1 MYSRLSA
8 QDILRCTLCE
18 TEVALMYCNVCH
30 THLCKDCV
38 LIHFSDK
45 LKAHNVVPI
54 EQFLSTLGYPKCTK
68 HPTKQCELHCKHCD
82 FPICLSCISSKEH
95 FGHDAVDIFEEFE
108 ANIDVL
114 KKDLHEIEKSILLK
128 YEEAASTIQIQIYDQ
143 RKNSQKLKPDLKK
156 QGEALHNEIDS
167 IIQSKQTEI
176 DHMSRKHKAVLDK
189 TKNAINRIFIKI
201 KQAIVDLKSLLDN
214 MNVSPVSIYQSRIE
228 EFRKLPSK
236 FKISLPTFHPVRINR
251 EQLLKLFGSLTFLS
265 IETEEQGYT
274 VPSPGAESS
283 LPARPLLDV
292 PQLITKLKTAYG
304 NLNLVFCLSDEE
316 IWTRGDENN
325 LKLYNMNGEL
335 LKSVQ
340 TKSGDV
346 PTDIAMTQSEGL
358 VYTDYGNR
366 SINIVSGTQIQTLI
380 KLRGWKPWGV
390 CSTSSGDLLVIMT
403 SDDGKQTKVVR
414 YSGST
419 EKRSIQWDDQGN
431 QLYTFVGTKYL
442 S

>member
-1 MYSRLSA
+1 M
-8 QDILRCTLCE
+8 
-18 TEVALMYCNVCH
+18 
-30 THLCKDCV
+30 
-38 LIHFSDK
+38 FW
-45 LKAHNVVPI
+45 
-54 EQFLSTLGYPKCTK
+54 
-68 HPTKQCELHCKHCD
+68 
-82 FPICLSCISSKEH
+82 
-95 FGHDAVDIFEEFE
+95 
-108 ANIDVL
+108 
-114 KKDLHEIEKSILLK
+114 KKDLHEIEKSILPK

-143 RKNSQKLKPDLKK
+143 RKNSQKLKSDLKK
-156 QGEALHNEIDS
+156 QGGALHTEIDS

-189 TKNAINRIFIKI
+189 TKNAINRTIIKI
-201 KQAIVDLKSLLDN
+201 KQAIMDLKSLLDN
-214 MNVSPVSIYQSRIE
+214 MNGCPVSTYHSRIE

-304 NLNLVFCLSDEE
+304 NLNLVSCLSDEE

-358 VYTDYGNR
+358 GT
-366 SINIVSGTQIQTLI
+366 VS
-380 KLRGWKPWGV
+380 
-390 CSTSSGDLLVIMT
+390 
-403 SDDGKQTKVVR
+403 
-414 YSGST
+414 
-419 EKRSIQWDDQGN
+419 
-431 QLYTFVGTKYL
+431 
-442 S
+442 

>member
-1 MYSRLSA
+1 
-8 QDILRCTLCE
+8 
-18 TEVALMYCNVCH
+18 MYCNVCH

-54 EQFLSTLGYPKCTK
+54 KQFLSTLGYPKCTK

-82 FPICLSCISSKEH
+82 FPICSSCISSKEQ

-114 KKDLHEIEKSILLK
+114 KKDLHEIEKSILPK

-143 RKNSQKLKPDLKK
+143 RKNSQKLKSDLKK
-156 QGEALHNEIDS
+156 QGEALHTEIDS

-189 TKNAINRIFIKI
+189 TKNAINRTIIKI
-201 KQAIVDLKSLLDN
+201 KQAIMDLKSLLDN
-214 MNVSPVSIYQSRIE
+214 MNVCPVSTYHSRIE

-236 FKISLPTFHPVRINR
+236 FKISLPTFHPVWINR

-292 PQLITKLKTAYG
+292 PQLITKLKTTYG
-304 NLNLVFCLSDEE
+304 NLNLVSCLSDEE

-335 LKSVQ
+335 HSKQNQGTCQQ
-340 TKSGDV
+340 T
-346 PTDIAMTQSEGL
+346 
-358 VYTDYGNR
+358 
-366 SINIVSGTQIQTLI
+366 
-380 KLRGWKPWGV
+380 
-390 CSTSSGDLLVIMT
+390 
-403 SDDGKQTKVVR
+403 
-414 YSGST
+414 
-419 EKRSIQWDDQGN
+419 
-431 QLYTFVGTKYL
+431 
-442 S
+442 